1 MAQDPDYSKIK
12 ALKEEYAVWF
22 SLSQRLDLDAS
33 ISDRANLF
41 AGILLSI
48 DLFHLH

>member
-12 ALKEEYAVWF
+12 ALKEEHGVWF